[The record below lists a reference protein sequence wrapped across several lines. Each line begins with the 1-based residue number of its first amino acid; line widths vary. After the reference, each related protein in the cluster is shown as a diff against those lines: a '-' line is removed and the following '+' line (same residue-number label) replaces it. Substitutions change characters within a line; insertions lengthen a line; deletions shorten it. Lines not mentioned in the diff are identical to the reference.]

1 MALTQSTSRQASSSK
16 FSQIPGQ
23 FSTPSYLRKSEA
35 LIDLTNPSD
44 RVSNSQSDKMER
56 NQRFLKEDD
65 DEIDELM
72 SSDDGSKNKP
82 LVPPIEKQGPVV
94 VKEETPST
102 PPSIPTPPWLAS
114 PLPKL
119 SASEREYTSIRSTS
133 DAPDDNTTHPPGPF
147 ARYTSSAQD
156 MLTMQRGYDSATVLG
171 MAEPSKPRFRSMS
184 PPEMDLDEGDDQTN
198 DTPETPNP
206 GTAMQTLG
214 PLTCTTLSA
223 HDAMNLRCQL
233 GHDPHRLNVLGNI
246 LKSMTDLMM
255 PNHDMV
261 WNLLVVTEGGYNCP
275 FPHCSRHR
283 DGWSRADRTRAHIYA
298 DHLLI
303 RYKCDKW

>member
-1 MALTQSTSRQASSSK
+1 MEFLTC
-16 FSQIPGQ
+16 
-23 FSTPSYLRKSEA
+23 
-35 LIDLTNPSD
+35 
-44 RVSNSQSDKMER
+44 QSDNTER
-56 NQRFLKEDD
+56 KHRVLKKND

-72 SSDDGSKNKP
+72 SSDDGTKNKT
-82 LVPPIEKQGPVV
+82 LVSPIGTQAQVA
-94 VKEETPST
+94 VKAETPST

-133 DAPDDNTTHPPGPF
+133 DAPDDTTAYPPGPF

-156 MLTMQRGYDSATVLG
+156 MLTMQQRGYDSATVLG
-171 MAEPSKPRFRSMS
+171 MADPPKPRFRSAS

-214 PLTCTTLSA
+214 PLTCTTLSTQDA
-223 HDAMNLRCQL
+223 FALRQQLEHDS
-233 GHDPHRLNVLGNI
+233 HRLHVLGNI
-246 LKSMTDLMM
+246 LKSMTTDLRM

-275 FPHCSRHR
+275 FPQCSRHR

-303 RYKCDKW
+303 RYKCDKWSA